1 MRSIRSRTL
10 LLVLGLLAV
19 ALSVISYVSYRD
31 ARHEIEELFD
41 AELAQQA
48 RLLAGMIPADMAPA
62 ARLALQQALDEAVVG
77 SAMAS
82 EDDEAHPQGHEY
94 ESKLGFVV
102 LDDRGDSLL
111 RSASAPVGALER
123 LLAAR
128 PGAAPGRLDAALAG
142 FHTVAMDDGTWR
154 LFVLRD
160 ARDHQWIVVGERQDV
175 RGDLVGKIT
184 LRSVLPDLVGL
195 PLVGLLVWVAI
206 GWGLRPLRR
215 MVRRLKR
222 RDPDKLTPLEVG
234 DVPQELEPMVASL
247 NRLLLQVTALLERE
261 RRFLAYAAHEL
272 RTPLAVLRI
281 HAQNALQAP
290 DRADRD
296 GALRQLEAGIDRATR
311 VVAQLLTLARLEPD
325 AGARHMA
332 PVDLLALA
340 RQELAELTPLALEHG
355 QELALETGEGEGEGG
370 TAGEEGGAAAG
381 GGRGAGDDKGAG
393 DDRGDAAAKGARG
406 GRDRGGADFRLVAD
420 APALGILL
428 QNLVSNA
435 VQHTPPGG
443 RIRVVLEGDAEAVV
457 LRVQDSGPGVAPE
470 LRGKVFERFFRA
482 GGGSGAGLGLS
493 IVARIVELH
502 HGTITLGDSP
512 LGGLEVWVRLPRATE
527 GVGAGG
533 ALGASAD

>member
-19 ALSVISYVSYRD
+19 ALSAISYVSYRD

-77 SAMAS
+77 TAAAG
-82 EDDEAHPQGHEY
+82 EGVGTGVGVAKGAGTGEGDEARLQGHEY

-142 FHTVAMDDGTWR
+142 FHTVAMDEGTWR

-175 RGDLVGKIT
+175 RGELVGKIT

-195 PLVGLLVWVAI
+195 PLVRLLVWLAI

-215 MVRRLKR
+215 MVRRLKQ

-234 DVPQELEPMVASL
+234 DLPQELEPMVASL

-281 HAQNALQAP
+281 HAQNAL
-290 DRADRD
+290 
-296 GALRQLEAGIDRATR
+296 
-311 VVAQLLTLARLEPD
+311 
-325 AGARHMA
+325 
-332 PVDLLALA
+332 
-340 RQELAELTPLALEHG
+340 
-355 QELALETGEGEGEGG
+355 
-370 TAGEEGGAAAG
+370 
-381 GGRGAGDDKGAG
+381 
-393 DDRGDAAAKGARG
+393 
-406 GRDRGGADFRLVAD
+406 
-420 APALGILL
+420 
-428 QNLVSNA
+428 
-435 VQHTPPGG
+435 
-443 RIRVVLEGDAEAVV
+443 
-457 LRVQDSGPGVAPE
+457 
-470 LRGKVFERFFRA
+470 
-482 GGGSGAGLGLS
+482 
-493 IVARIVELH
+493 
-502 HGTITLGDSP
+502 
-512 LGGLEVWVRLPRATE
+512 
-527 GVGAGG
+527 
-533 ALGASAD
+533 

>member
-19 ALSVISYVSYRD
+19 ALSAISYVSYRD

-123 LLAAR
+123 LFAAR

-142 FHTVAMDDGTWR
+142 FHTVAMDEGTWR

-175 RGDLVGKIT
+175 RGELVGKIT

-195 PLVGLLVWVAI
+195 PLVGLLVWLAI

-215 MVRRLKR
+215 MVRRLKQ

-234 DVPQELEPMVASL
+234 DLPQELEPMVASL
-247 NRLLLQVTALLERE
+247 NRLLLQVTTLLERE

-290 DRADRD
+290 DPADRED
-296 GALRQLEAGIDRATR
+296 ALRQLEAGIDRATR
-311 VVAQLLTLARLEPD
+311 VMAQLLTLARLEPD
-325 AGARHMA
+325 AGSRHMA
-332 PVDLLALA
+332 QVDLLALT
-340 RQELAELTPLALEHG
+340 RQELAELTPLALEHD
-355 QELALETGEGEGEGG
+355 QELALEAGEGEEDG
-370 TAGEEGGAAAG
+370 AGEDSAVEDGTGDEGDG
-381 GGRGAGDDKGAG
+381 GDEEPNGTNGTKGT
-393 DDRGDAAAKGARG
+393 RG
-406 GRDRGGADFRLVAD
+406 GRDHGGADFRLVAD
-420 APALGILL
+420 APGLGILL

-443 RIRVVLEGDAEAVV
+443 RIRVVLEADAEAVV

-512 LGGLEVWVRLPRATE
+512 FGGLEVWVRLPRATA

-533 ALGASAD
+533 GLGGSAD